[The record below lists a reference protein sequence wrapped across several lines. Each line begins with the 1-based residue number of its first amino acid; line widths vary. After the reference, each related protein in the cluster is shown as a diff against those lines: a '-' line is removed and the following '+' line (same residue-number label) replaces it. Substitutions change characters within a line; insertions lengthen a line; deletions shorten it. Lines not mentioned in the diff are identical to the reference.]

1 MKLDAD
7 TVSAARR
14 AVDTMG
20 LKSAATAIGM
30 HKSVLSDIDN
40 NKENVSREKENMV
53 REWAG
58 LPLLPSIETVEVP
71 QGCRVAIVDVNAKAR
86 EVAKPSPKRK
96 RKKRY
101 SVPTDPIEA
110 AEYLSLRTSTAWRQA
125 LVDEL
130 EESICDGLKLED
142 TFEYG
147 YE

>member
-1 MKLDAD
+1 MKLGKE
-7 TVSAARR
+7 TVAEARR
-14 AVDTMG
+14 IIGGKG
-20 LKSAATAIGM
+20 LTQVSWDSDIPKAT
-30 HKSVLSDIDN
+30 LSDIYYG
-40 NKENVSREKENMV
+40 KENVSRRQENKF

-58 LPLLPSIETVEVP
+58 LSILPSFETVEVP
-71 QGCRVAIVDVNAKAR
+71 PGCEVAIVRPGQVMQVPAGSR
-86 EVAKPSPKRK
+86 LVRK
-96 RKKRY
+96 RKKRF
-101 SVPTDPIEA
+101 SMPTEPIEA